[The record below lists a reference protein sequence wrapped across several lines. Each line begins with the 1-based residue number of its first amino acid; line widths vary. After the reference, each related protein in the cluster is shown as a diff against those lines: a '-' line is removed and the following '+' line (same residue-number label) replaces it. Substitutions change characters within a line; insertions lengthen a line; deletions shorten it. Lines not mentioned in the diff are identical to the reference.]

1 MPPTYGKAECSICYI
16 RLPKP
21 EMVQHYS
28 FQYEPGRTRTYFR
41 DSSSFGSREIGRSV
55 EEDRWSVRNF
65 WVCASC
71 EPVYQERRRAV
82 YRAIAV
88 VCLCL
93 VIAVAFAIRLSL

>member
-28 FQYEPGRTRTYFR
+28 FQFEPGRTRTYFR
-41 DSSSFGSREIGRSV
+41 NSSGGGSRETGHSIG
-55 EEDRWSVRNF
+55 EGRWRTRNF

-71 EPVYQERRRAV
+71 EPVYQKRRRAK
-82 YRAIAV
+82 YLAFAV
-88 VCLCL
+88 VCLVL
-93 VIAVAFAIRLSL
+93 AVVIAILQPL

>member
-41 DSSSFGSREIGRSV
+41 NSSGGGSRETGRSV
-55 EEDRWSVRNF
+55 GEGRWRTQRRK
-65 WVCASC
+65 ASGVQPILPAI
-71 EPVYQERRRAV
+71 E
-82 YRAIAV
+82 AIAAH
-88 VCLCL
+88 CEACSPSCSKT
-93 VIAVAFAIRLSL
+93 VIQEGGG